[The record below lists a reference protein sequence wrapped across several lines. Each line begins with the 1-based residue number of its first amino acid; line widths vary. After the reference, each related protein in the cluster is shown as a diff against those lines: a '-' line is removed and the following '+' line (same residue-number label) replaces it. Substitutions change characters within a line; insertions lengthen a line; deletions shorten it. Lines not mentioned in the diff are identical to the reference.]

1 MPMHNCMVMY
11 VYLCVSNMHHF
22 CVKCPFV
29 ACESR
34 KIEHFFNN
42 VNWGSCEKQKM
53 STLIRL
59 IRWNVLW
66 NVSHKKMSNFSRRV
80 ADASMW
86 VTKMSTFSRRS
97 VVAPYESRK
106 MSTFSSC
113 VSYKIWAISH
123 AKKSG
128 VERGTRTARYLEN
141 PKMHPP
147 ATVIRPDHPRYVR
160 PAKGRLWPILYKRLK
175 IVLQTA
181 DVVFLRGAVIFCF
194 LHCVKSCRFSS
205 NAIKTGSLS
214 NKGRVYRTGV
224 AWDCNQL

>member
-1 MPMHNCMVMY
+1 
-11 VYLCVSNMHHF
+11 
-22 CVKCPFV
+22 
-29 ACESR
+29 
-34 KIEHFFNN
+34 
-42 VNWGSCEKQKM
+42 
-53 STLIRL
+53 
-59 IRWNVLW
+59 
-66 NVSHKKMSNFSRRV
+66 MSNFFRRL
-80 ADASMW
+80 AEASMW

-181 DVVFLRGAVIFCF
+181 DVVFLRAAVIFCF

>member
-1 MPMHNCMVMY
+1 M
-11 VYLCVSNMHHF
+11 
-22 CVKCPFV
+22 
-29 ACESR
+29 
-34 KIEHFFNN
+34 
-42 VNWGSCEKQKM
+42 
-53 STLIRL
+53 
-59 IRWNVLW
+59 
-66 NVSHKKMSNFSRRV
+66 SHKKNEQLLQKVSWGLDVSHENEYFFKKVS
-80 ADASMW
+80 SSPIW
-86 VTKMSTFSRRS
+86 VTKNEHFL
-97 VVAPYESRK
+97 K
-106 MSTFSSC
+106 LC
-113 VSYKIWAISH
+113 QLQNIKAISH

-160 PAKGRLWPILYKRLK
+160 PAKGRLWPSLYKRLK
-175 IVLQTA
+175 IALQTA

>member
-1 MPMHNCMVMY
+1 
-11 VYLCVSNMHHF
+11 
-22 CVKCPFV
+22 
-29 ACESR
+29 
-34 KIEHFFNN
+34 
-42 VNWGSCEKQKM
+42 
-53 STLIRL
+53 
-59 IRWNVLW
+59 
-66 NVSHKKMSNFSRRV
+66 MSNFSRRV

-214 NKGRVYRTGV
+214 NKGRVYRIGV

>member
-1 MPMHNCMVMY
+1 
-11 VYLCVSNMHHF
+11 
-22 CVKCPFV
+22 
-29 ACESR
+29 
-34 KIEHFFNN
+34 
-42 VNWGSCEKQKM
+42 
-53 STLIRL
+53 
-59 IRWNVLW
+59 
-66 NVSHKKMSNFSRRV
+66 MSNFARRL
-80 ADASMW
+80 AEASMC

>member
-1 MPMHNCMVMY
+1 
-11 VYLCVSNMHHF
+11 
-22 CVKCPFV
+22 
-29 ACESR
+29 
-34 KIEHFFNN
+34 
-42 VNWGSCEKQKM
+42 
-53 STLIRL
+53 
-59 IRWNVLW
+59 
-66 NVSHKKMSNFSRRV
+66 MSNFARRL
-80 ADASMW
+80 AEASMC
-86 VTKMSTFSRRS
+86 VTKMSTFSRS

-128 VERGTRTARYLEN
+128 VERGRRTARYLEN

-181 DVVFLRGAVIFCF
+181 DVVFLRGAVKCQVSSFVF

-214 NKGRVYRTGV
+214 KKGRVYCIEV
-224 AWDCNQL
+224 AWDCYQL